1 MIEYIHDKRLNS
13 ATLRIDVNI
22 SISVSV
28 LVYYRCTA
36 SCCQQQQV
44 AACAVQSVTL
54 LRVLY
59 WAVLSQSVLQGSS
72 HTLIYPPAPIRI
84 QSTEHFYKPPVVM
97 LIYPQYI
104 CTAVTILVPPSQ
116 SNDIAKKSAFKPKRG
131 HESTTGIHLIDE

>member
-54 LRVLY
+54 LLRVLY

-84 QSTEHFYKPPVVM
+84 QSTEHF
-97 LIYPQYI
+97 
-104 CTAVTILVPPSQ
+104 TSRPS
-116 SNDIAKKSAFKPKRG
+116 SCLLLYMDIWII
-131 HESTTGIHLIDE
+131 STVFPFYDATERRA

>member
-97 LIYPQYI
+97 LIAI
-104 CTAVTILVPPSQ
+104 LSFLSVTRLREEHRMWLGKWSNSQ
-116 SNDIAKKSAFKPKRG
+116 TLFRFS
-131 HESTTGIHLIDE
+131 E

>member
-72 HTLIYPPAPIRI
+72 HTLIYPPESKALN
-84 QSTEHFYKPPVVM
+84 KPPVVM
-97 LIYPQYI
+97 LIALHGYMDNIY
-104 CTAVTILVPPSQ
+104 CLS
-116 SNDIAKKSAFKPKRG
+116 F
-131 HESTTGIHLIDE
+131 L